1 MHSSLRSSLLVVA
14 LPVALV
20 TSTACTGAT
29 DTELD
34 DSAPP
39 ATGAV
44 TFPNDPAAPSPAA
57 PSAGGASTPSMVP
70 SDPGKGDSDPST
82 DPNAAPDTVLCDTG
96 LALAS
101 ADPFDAAKAIGLCK
115 QASPASAGAS
125 SGWGVVEAKL
135 TKPDGTPIASP
146 LSWGLLTTLGTQKA
160 PSGNVMLALS
170 TGTARGPNDPGFQSP
185 IDGFDKGYTHPT
197 PPGQPKVSS
206 VCSASDPKPT
216 EAHDGVALVLKIR
229 VPSTAKSMSFTH
241 QLFTADTGDS
251 MCSQYNDAFVVL
263 MDPKPA
269 GTNGNI
275 VVDNLGDPVGINSAS
290 LLRACTPGTY
300 KGIAFACPL
309 GTSSL
314 AGTGFDGKSA
324 TGWLR
329 TTVPVTAGSEIT
341 LRFAI
346 WDSGDGILDSTVLI
360 DELAFSTQ
368 AATGVH
374 TVAR

>member
-1 MHSSLRSSLLVVA
+1 MHLSLRSSLLVVA
-14 LPVALV
+14 LPAALV
-20 TSTACTGAT
+20 TSTACSGAT

-39 ATGAV
+39 STGAV
-44 TFPNDPAAPSPAA
+44 TFPNDPAASQPAA
-57 PSAGGASTPSMVP
+57 PSPGGASTPSMAP
-70 SDPGKGDSDPST
+70 SDPGKGDSDPSN
-82 DPNAAPDTVLCDTG
+82 DPNATPDTVLCDTG

-101 ADPFDAAKAIGLCK
+101 TDPFDAAKAIGLCK
-115 QASPASAGAS
+115 KASPGSTG
-125 SGWGVVEAKL
+125 SGVIEAKL
-135 TKPDGTPIASP
+135 TKPDGSPIASP
-146 LSWGLLTTLGTQKA
+146 LSWGLLPQLGTQKA
-160 PSGNVMLALS
+160 PSGSVMLALS

-185 IDGFDKGYTHPT
+185 IDGFDKGYTHST

-206 VCSASDPKPT
+206 VCPSSEPVPS

-229 VPSTAKSMSFTH
+229 VPQAAKSMSFTH

-251 MCSQYNDAFVVL
+251 VCSQYNDAFVVL

-300 KGIAFACPL
+300 KGISFACPL

-341 LRFAI
+341 LRFAV
-346 WDSGDGILDSTVLI
+346 WDSGDGILDTTVLI

-368 AATGVH
+368 AASGAH
-374 TVAR
+374 TVPR